1 MKMTV
6 PLLAA
11 SVIAIV
17 AGVFLKPVSK
27 LACVCLIFAGLIA
40 LFTVL
45 GYAALVRMPK
55 RCPACGQQIHVSP
68 GQHSRI
74 HNGMIAC
81 PRCGVLVR
89 VDHVTP
95 R

>member
-1 MKMTV
+1 MKKTIW
-6 PLLAA
+6 LLAA

-17 AGVFLKPVSK
+17 AGVLLKPVSQ
-27 LACVCLIFAGLIA
+27 LACFCLIIGGLIA

-45 GYAALVRMPK
+45 GYWALVRMPK
-55 RCPACGQQIHVSP
+55 RCPACGQQIYVHP

-74 HNGMIAC
+74 QSGMIPC

-89 VDHVTP
+89 VDHVT
-95 R
+95 RR